1 MKRFADYIL
10 TGLLGFAA
18 LNVSAEPPSE
28 PAFESVDHAVFF
40 NMLKRADQAIRD
52 KDSTTVFAQQQRLAC
67 AGSQSNQAA
76 LGGLYLTGRGVTE
89 DDITGY
95 SWLKLASASGMPA
108 QRDLVKK
115 LEQGMTPAQHV
126 IADAKV
132 EKLRA
137 LYGPMPT
144 HMSCSQVNAPGSHM
158 KQLVCEPDRLDA
170 DGRLVWLKR
179 CVDDK

>member
-1 MKRFADYIL
+1 MKKFARYIL

-18 LNVSAEPPSE
+18 LNASAESPSA
-28 PAFESVDHAVFF
+28 PAFESVDHADFF
-40 NMLKRADQAIRD
+40 SMLKRADQALQD
-52 KDSTTVFAQQQRLAC
+52 KESTTVFAQQQRLAC

-126 IADAKV
+126 VADAKV
-132 EKLRA
+132 EKLQS
-137 LYGPMPT
+137 LYGPMAT
-144 HMSCSQVNAPGSHM
+144 HMSCSQVNAPGSHL
-158 KQLVCEPDRLDA
+158 KQLVCNPERIDA

-179 CVDDK
+179 CVDGK